1 MPPAGPIWNIDW
13 LNTNS
18 QRKYPLSEEAGVR
31 DTSDSFS
38 IPNDFIVDFIWPV
51 HADPT
56 IDPTLFHVAA
66 IGIFGTGVAVS
77 IGYNGTVIGNVSIDA
92 TTFQRN
98 TTYFVQGAGDFFDT
112 VGKIVIGS
120 LETLLENAGSFQFDI
135 SNGRF
140 EPTVIRPD
148 VRGVSALY
156 LRNGEDLSEP
166 IQGDIVLQAGRNF
179 LINRVAGPGAEPDR
193 IILSAIDGAGLNQ
206 DCDCNENATL
216 PCIQTINGIAPDE
229 NGDFA
234 LLGDDCLELQAI
246 ANGIQMVDNCS
257 RPCCGCDELQVVL
270 NAVQTFANQV
280 FALEQLASQIEG
292 RMEVI
297 QTNLLSSKSGTTE

>member
-1 MPPAGPIWNIDW
+1 MPPAGPIWNIDY
-13 LNTNS
+13 LNANS
-18 QRKYPLSEEAGVR
+18 QRKYPLSEEAGLR

-38 IPNDFIVDFIWPV
+38 LPNDFLVDFLWPI
-51 HADPT
+51 HADAT
-56 IDPTLFHVAA
+56 IDPSLFHLAA
-66 IGIFGTGVAVS
+66 VGIFGTGVTIS
-77 IGYNGTVIGNVSIDA
+77 IGYDGAVIGNVSIDA

-112 VGKIVIGS
+112 VGKVVVGS
-120 LETLLENAGSFQFDI
+120 LETLLENAGSFQFDVV
-135 SNGRF
+135 NGRF

-148 VRGVSALY
+148 VRGVSAFY
-156 LRNGEDLSEP
+156 IRNGTDLSEA
-166 IQGDIVLQAGRNF
+166 IQGDIVLQAGTNF
-179 LINRVAGPGAEPDR
+179 LINRVPGPGAEPDR

-246 ANGIQMVDNCS
+246 ANGIQLADNCS

-270 NAVQTFANQV
+270 DAVQTFANQV

-292 RMEVI
+292 RMEMI
-297 QTNLLSSKSGTTE
+297 QTNLLSSKSGTTQ